1 MERCNCDLER
11 RCNMCNAF
19 ERSKILDLTLSKQI
33 SRDEAANRL
42 KLSTRQLR
50 RLLKAYKQER
60 LNGLISK
67 KKGLVGRVGYSEAF
81 KQAVLELYTTKYP
94 DFGPTFASEKL
105 LELEG
110 IDISHETLRSWL
122 IKANKWHV
130 GKRSKLN
137 CHPPRARRERIGEL
151 IQVDGSLHYWFESRG
166 PRCTLLLAI
175 DDATSNIMTG
185 LFVES
190 ENTDDYLTFSK
201 RYVLEHGKPISFYLD
216 RHSVFKVNAKDARSG
231 DGLTHFGR
239 AMSKLEIKLIYA
251 NSAPAKGRVE
261 RKNGV
266 LQDRLVKELRL
277 QNISTIADANAFL
290 PTYIAKHNA
299 QFGKQPQSTINMH
312 TALSDYESCNID
324 TWFTKQ
330 FKKKVSKNMTVQH
343 NNIVYY
349 IKAANKLSV
358 KNTGVVLIEQPDGV
372 IRFTYRGAPIDHKTL
387 GRKTKNGGLVVN
399 RTDANEL
406 INTFLRSK
414 TNDPNANILNIHG

>member
-1 MERCNCDLER
+1 
-11 RCNMCNAF
+11 MCTAF
-19 ERSKILDLTLSKQI
+19 ERSKILDLTLNKQV
-33 SRDEAANRL
+33 SRKEAANLL
-42 KLSTRQLR
+42 KLSTRHLR
-50 RLLKAYKQER
+50 RLLKEYKAHK

-67 KKGLVGRVGYSEAF
+67 KKGAVGRVGYSEQF
-81 KQAVLELYTTKYP
+81 KQKVIDLYASKYP
-94 DFGPTFASEKL
+94 DFGPTFACEKL
-105 LELEG
+105 NEIDA

-122 IKANKWHV
+122 VKANKWHV
-130 GKRSKLN
+130 GKRSRLYS
-137 CHPPRARRERIGEL
+137 HPPRARRERIGEL
-151 IQVDGSLHYWFESRG
+151 IQVDGSLHAWFENRG

-201 RYVLEHGKPISFYLD
+201 QYVLAHGKPIAYYLD

-239 AMSKLEIKLIYA
+239 AMQKLEIKLIYA

-277 QNISTIADANAFL
+277 QGISTIADANAYL
-290 PTYIAKHNA
+290 PSYIEKHNA
-299 QFGKQPQSTINMH
+299 QFGKQPQSNINMH
-312 TALSDYESCNID
+312 CALSDYELSSID

-349 IKAANKLSV
+349 IKTARKLSV
-358 KNTGVVLIEQPDGV
+358 KSTGVVLIEQPDGV
-372 IRFTYRGAPIDHKTL
+372 VRFTYRGEPIDHKVL

-406 INTFLRSK
+406 INAFLNTK
-414 TNDPNANILNIHG
+414 TNDPSANVLNIHG